1 MYVVAVWV
9 KRWDFK
15 YPIGIFKGDAEKMRR
30 KERKVKRKCPETGT
44 AVWVKK
50 VNGQLNF
57 RTKGVMF
64 SAYFFFGFLRW
75 EPG

>member
-15 YPIGIFKGDAEKMRR
+15 YPIGIFKGDAEKIRR

-50 VNGQLNF
+50 VNG
-57 RTKGVMF
+57 
-64 SAYFFFGFLRW
+64 
-75 EPG
+75 